1 MPKFFIHKDGKT
13 TIKEVDNIIQRYTKI
28 LTQKLLQAIFLFDR
42 GSTKLM
48 KKKNKELH
56 LKSEEDED

>member
-13 TIKEVDNIIQRYTKI
+13 TIKGDNIIQRYTQM
-28 LTQKLLQAIFLFDR
+28 LTQKLLQAIFRSDR
-42 GSTKLM
+42 GSTELM